1 MELTG
6 LTLSELDGKMAIII
20 DYQKEEIYLV
30 VEKEE
35 LILTGKEAAFILES
49 LEKVIQYLM
58 KSFQI
63 VKEPNSNVN

>member
-1 MELTG
+1 LELTG